1 MAQPSRAAWAIVEKI
16 ETFLGGPP
24 VKKILL
30 SLFAVLLVQPALTEE
45 RVAPAAAGFV
55 AERLLRIDDAIVR
68 DIENDKIAGA
78 VALVARD
85 GNIVYHKALGY
96 ADIEARREMRTD
108 DIFRIA
114 SMTKAVTSVG
124 VMILYERG
132 HFQLNDRVSKYLP
145 GFADP
150 QVAVAFDEDGRIIET
165 RPATREISIVD
176 LLAHASGISYGAF
189 GGPLSPAY
197 KAAEIIDGMTI
208 ANTTLGDV
216 MQRLAKMPLMFDPG
230 DRYEYGL
237 NTDVL
242 GYLIEVISGKSL
254 DRFFR
259 DEIFEPLG
267 MKDAYFYLP
276 DNKAD
281 RLVTLY
287 ADVDGLKPS
296 TGTEGDIILDD
307 PDFPIAG
314 ARAYFSGG
322 AGLSTTAY
330 DYFRFIQMLQN
341 NGELD
346 GVRILGRKSVELMRS
361 ARVDLYGNGI
371 PDFGLGFELTGDLGS
386 AGEIGSPS
394 AYTWGGAFNSTYWID
409 PEERLVAVFMSNVR
423 PYDTDIRLRFRTAVY
438 QALE

>member
-1 MAQPSRAAWAIVEKI
+1 M
-16 ETFLGGPP
+16 
-24 VKKILL
+24 KKILL

-96 ADIEARREMRTD
+96 ADIDARREMRTD
-108 DIFRIA
+108 HIFRIA

-132 HFQLNDRVSKYLP
+132 HFQLNDPVSKYLP
-145 GFADP
+145 VFANP
-150 QVAVAFDEDGRIIET
+150 QVAVAFDEDGRVTET

-189 GGPLSPAY
+189 GGPLSRAY
-197 KAAEIIDGMTI
+197 KAAEIIDGMTVADI
-208 ANTTLGDV
+208 TLGDV
-216 MQRLAKMPLMFDPG
+216 MRRLAKMPLMFDPG

-254 DRFFR
+254 DQFFR

-267 MKDAYFYLP
+267 MNDAHFYLP

-296 TGTEGDIILDD
+296 TGIEGDIILDD
-307 PDFPIAG
+307 PDFPITG

-322 AGLSTTAY
+322 AGLSATAY

-361 ARVDLYGNGI
+361 ARVDLAGNGK
-371 PDFGLGFELTGDLGS
+371 PDFGMGFQLTGDLGS

-394 AYTWGGAFNSTYWID
+394 AYAWGGAFNSTYWID